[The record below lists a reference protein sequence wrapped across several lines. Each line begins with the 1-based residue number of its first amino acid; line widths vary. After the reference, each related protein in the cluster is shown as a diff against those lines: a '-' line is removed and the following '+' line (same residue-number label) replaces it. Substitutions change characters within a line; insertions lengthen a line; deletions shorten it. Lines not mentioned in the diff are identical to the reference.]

1 MTGKIAVIGDR
12 DSILAFNALGV
23 TVFATS
29 DEREASR
36 KIAELA
42 KDHYAIIFITEPLA
56 EKMEQT
62 IAVYQ
67 SQITP
72 ALILI
77 PNNAGSTGKGL
88 AAIKASV
95 ERAIGTDILKEQV

>member
-36 KIAELA
+36 KIAELE
-42 KDHYAIIFITEPLA
+42 KEHYAIIFITEPLA
-56 EKMEQT
+56 EKLEPVFAAYRNQT
-62 IAVYQ
+62 
-67 SQITP
+67 TP

-88 AAIKASV
+88 AAVKASV
-95 ERAIGTDILKEQV
+95 ERAIGTDIFKQQ